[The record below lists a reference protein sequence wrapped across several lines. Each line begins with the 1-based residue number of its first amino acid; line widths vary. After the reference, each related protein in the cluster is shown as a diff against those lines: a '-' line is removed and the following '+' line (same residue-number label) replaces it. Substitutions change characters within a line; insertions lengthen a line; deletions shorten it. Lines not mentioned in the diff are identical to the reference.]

1 MRFTAAIIP
10 VALVVFQACG
20 VFGYKCRISL
30 MNGSDSSDD
39 YEDGKPGDTVNLQ
52 ANNGDIVKVYI
63 RDNCYYDI
71 LNKEKMPA
79 SYTIKTKRL

>member
-1 MRFTAAIIP
+1 MQITAAVIP
-10 VALVVFQACG
+10 VALVLFQACG
-20 VFGYKCRISL
+20 VSAYQCRISL

-39 YEDGKPGDTVNLQ
+39 YGDGAPGDTVNLQ
-52 ANNGDIVKVYI
+52 ANNGNIVKVYI

-71 LNKEKMPA
+71 LNKDKMPA